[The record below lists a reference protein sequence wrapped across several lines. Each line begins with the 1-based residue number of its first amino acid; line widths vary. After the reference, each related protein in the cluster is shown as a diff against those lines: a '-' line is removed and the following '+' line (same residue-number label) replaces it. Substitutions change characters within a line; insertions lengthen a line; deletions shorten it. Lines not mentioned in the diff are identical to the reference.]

1 LQKRLDVPKH
11 KRKGRYRKETIEV
24 FDYGEYLQRNKVETA
39 FSILKRKFGFS
50 IKSKNV
56 KMQKVEA
63 MSRIIAYNIDRMMEA
78 GKQVILIFIRITR
91 VSY

>member
-1 LQKRLDVPKH
+1 
-11 KRKGRYRKETIEV
+11 
-24 FDYGEYLQRNKVETA
+24 
-39 FSILKRKFGFS
+39 
-50 IKSKNV
+50 
-56 KMQKVEA
+56 